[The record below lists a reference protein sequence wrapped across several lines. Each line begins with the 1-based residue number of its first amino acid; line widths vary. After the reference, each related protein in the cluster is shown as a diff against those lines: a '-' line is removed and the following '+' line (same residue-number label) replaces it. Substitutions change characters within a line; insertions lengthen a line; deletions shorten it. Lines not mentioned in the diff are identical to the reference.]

1 MLYNKRERAL
11 LASLAAAKFTHIIDF
26 MVMMPLGPQLMKEFD
41 ISAQQFGFLVAS
53 YTISAGV
60 SVLLS
65 ALFID
70 KFPRKNAIVI
80 AYSGFIL
87 GTLACG
93 FSGSYYVLMLARML
107 TGIFGGV
114 LNALILSTVG
124 DSFPLEKRAGA
135 MGIVLSAFSSAAAF
149 GVPLGIYLASVGHW
163 NWPFFIIVFVS
174 LPIWLGLFF
183 YVSNNDKGNKSQTK
197 TDSFGVF
204 QRILINPNQ
213 LSALGMS
220 LSLVLGQFMIIP
232 YISAFMVG
240 NIGFTQL
247 QLVYIYLFGGIS
259 TLVTGPIIGRL
270 ADKFGHKRIF
280 LIFAGFSI
288 FPLLLITHL
297 PVVSIPVALFASS
310 LFFIFISGRIIPSV
324 TMVVSSAEKQ
334 YRAGFVSV
342 NTAMQ
347 QFAAGMAAMIS
358 GSVVS
363 EITSGEIKTL
373 IGFHYVGWLAVLLT
387 LIAIFLSSRLI
398 AVKE

>member
-1 MLYNKRERAL
+1 MLYNKREKAL

-26 MVMMPLGPQLMKEFD
+26 MVMMPLGPQLMREFD
-41 ISAQQFGFLVAS
+41 ITAQQFGFLVAS
-53 YTISAGV
+53 YTISAGIAV
-60 SVLLS
+60 FIS

-70 KFPRKNAIVI
+70 KFPRKQAIVI
-80 AYSGFIL
+80 AYSGFIV

-93 FSGSYYVLMLARML
+93 FSGTYYLLMIARML

-149 GVPLGIYLASVGHW
+149 GVPLGIYLASIGHW

-174 LPIWLGLFF
+174 LPIWLGLYF
-183 YVSNNDKGNKSQTK
+183 YVPNSGKKSETANQG
-197 TDSFGVF
+197 SFAVF
-204 QRILINPNQ
+204 YRILGNGNQ

-259 TLVTGPIIGRL
+259 TLITGPLIGRL
-270 ADKFGHKRIF
+270 ADKFGHKKLF
-280 LIFAGFSI
+280 LTFAGFSI

-297 PVVSIPVALFASS
+297 PVVSIPVALVASS

-363 EITSGEIKTL
+363 EISVEKTKTL
-373 IGFHYVGWLAVLLT
+373 VGFHYVGWLAVLLT
-387 LIAIFLSSRLI
+387 IVAIFLGSRLI
-398 AVKE
+398 AVRE